1 MLTIPHL
8 ALTLIAYLVGSIPFS
23 LLVARARGVDL
34 RLAGS
39 GNVGAAN
46 VWRTCGFGAFVA
58 ALSGD
63 MLKGALPTLAAQ
75 MLNLPPLAVVT
86 VGAAAMLGHTRSIF
100 LRFRGGKAVATGG
113 GALLAMAPLVALAG
127 LATWGVTF
135 GVTRISAVA
144 SLAAAAVCG
153 VIAAVLLALEILP
166 LEYALFVWGAVV
178 AIVILHRSNIRRLR
192 AGTEN
197 RFEKLF

>member
-8 ALTLIAYLVGSIPFS
+8 ALVLLGYLAGAIPFS

-34 RLAGS
+34 RVAGS

-46 VWRTCGFGAFVA
+46 VWRTCGFGPFVLA
-58 ALSGD
+58 MSGD
-63 MLKGALPTLAAQ
+63 VLKGALPTFTAQ

-86 VGAAAMLGHTRSIF
+86 VGAAAMLGHTRSVF
-100 LRFRGGKAVATGG
+100 LGFRGGKAVATGG
-113 GALLAMAPLVALAG
+113 GALLAMAPFVALAG
-127 LATWGVTF
+127 LVAWAATF
-135 GVTRISAVA
+135 GITRISAVA

-153 VIAAVLLALEILP
+153 VITVALFALGMLP
-166 LEYALFVWGAVV
+166 LAYALFVWGAVV

>member
-8 ALTLIAYLVGSIPFS
+8 ALVLIAYLVGSIPFS

-34 RLAGS
+34 RVAGS

-46 VWRTCGFGAFVA
+46 VWRTCGFGAFVLA
-58 ALSGD
+58 MSGD
-63 MLKGALPTLAAQ
+63 LLKGALPTLAAH
-75 MLNLPPLAVVT
+75 MLDLPPLAVVT

-100 LRFRGGKAVATGG
+100 LGFRGGKAVATGG
-113 GALLAMAPLVALAG
+113 GALLVMAPFVALAG
-127 LATWGVTF
+127 LVIWGVTF

-144 SLAAAAVCG
+144 SLAAAAACG
-153 VIAAVLLALEILP
+153 VVAAALFAPGMMPI
-166 LEYALFVWGAVV
+166 EYALFVWGAVV
-178 AIVILHRSNIRRLR
+178 VIVILHRSNIRRLH

>member
-8 ALTLIAYLVGSIPFS
+8 ALTLLAYLVGSIPFS
-23 LLVARARGVDL
+23 LLVARMRGVDL
-34 RLAGS
+34 RVAGS

-46 VWRTCGFGAFVA
+46 VWRTCGFGPFVA
-58 ALSGD
+58 AMSGD
-63 MLKGALPTLAAQ
+63 MLKGALPTLAAH
-75 MLNLPPLAVVT
+75 MVHLPPLAVVT

-100 LRFRGGKAVATGG
+100 LGFRGGKAVATGG
-113 GALLAMAPLVALAG
+113 GALLVMAPLVALAG

-135 GVTRISAVA
+135 GITRISAVA

-153 VIAAVLLALEILP
+153 VLAVALFALGMLP
-166 LEYALFVWGAVV
+166 LAYALFVWGAAV
-178 AIVILHRSNIRRLR
+178 AIVVLHRANIRRLR

>member
-34 RLAGS
+34 RVAGS

-58 ALSGD
+58 AMSGD

-100 LRFRGGKAVATGG
+100 LRFHGGKAVATGG

-153 VIAAVLLALEILP
+153 VIAVALLALGMLP
-166 LEYALFVWGAVV
+166 LEYPLFVWGAVA